1 MRKAIPTILSL
12 IMLLLLISVPA
23 IAETEIR
30 IKEMVSFGKLPE
42 IGLFGYGL
50 IVGLNGTGDKGGAIF
65 TVQSVSNMLQKM
77 GIAVDPQNLRIKNV
91 AAVIV
96 TATLSPFIK
105 IGSHMD
111 VIVSSLGDATSLEGG
126 TLLPTPLQEIGG
138 TVYALAQG
146 PVSIGGFNVSAG
158 GGSVQKNHPTVG
170 RIPGGAIVREEIPL
184 VMPKESLSLILFRP
198 DFTTASRMSEAINES
213 FSQSL
218 AKAVEPSI
226 VKVEIPEE
234 YQKEG
239 LLIDFISRLENLSL
253 LPDRI
258 ARVVINE
265 RTGTVVVGEGVKISP
280 AAVAHGS
287 LLITISQTPVISQ
300 PPAFSEKGETV
311 LTEKTEIEIIEEKG
325 RLVLLQGTTVEELIN
340 ALNALGVTPRDVIA
354 IFQAL
359 KEAGVLQAE
368 LVIM

>member
-1 MRKAIPTILSL
+1 MRKAIPIILSL
-12 IMLLLLISVPA
+12 IMLLLISVPA

-30 IKEMVSFGKLPE
+30 IKEMVSFEKLQE
-42 IGLFGYGL
+42 VELFGYGL
-50 IVGLNGTGDKGGAIF
+50 IVGLNGTGDKGGATF

-91 AAVIV
+91 AAVMV
-96 TATLSPFIK
+96 TADLSPFIK
-105 IGSHMD
+105 TGSRID
-111 VIVSSLGDATSLEGG
+111 VIASSLGDATSLEGG
-126 TLLPTPLQEIGG
+126 TLLPTPLQEVGG

-158 GGSVQKNHPTVG
+158 GGTVQKNHPTVG
-170 RIPGGAIVREEIPL
+170 RIPGGGIVKKEILLAMPEE
-184 VMPKESLSLILFRP
+184 ELSLILSRP
-198 DFTTASRMSEAINES
+198 DFTTASRMSEIINES

-218 AKAVEPSI
+218 AKAVDPST

-239 LLIDFISRLENLSL
+239 LLISFISRIENLSL
-253 LPDRI
+253 VPDRI

-265 RTGTVVVGEGVKISP
+265 RTGTVVVGEDVKISP
-280 AAVAHGS
+280 TAVAHGG
-287 LLITISQTPVISQ
+287 LFITITQTPIISQ
-300 PPAFSEKGETV
+300 PPPFSEKGETV
-311 LTEKTEIEIIEEKG
+311 VTEKTDIEVTEEQG
-325 RLVLLQGTTVEELIN
+325 RLALVQGATVQELIN
-340 ALNALGVTPRDVIA
+340 ALNALGVRPRDVIA

-359 KEAGVLQAE
+359 KEAEALQAE

>member
-1 MRKAIPTILSL
+1 MRRAIPIILSW
-12 IMLLLLISVPA
+12 ITLLFVSGYA

-30 IKEMVSFGKLPE
+30 IKEMVSFEQLQE

-50 IVGLNGTGDKGGAIF
+50 IVGLNGTGDKGGATF
-65 TVQSVSNMLQKM
+65 TVQSVSNLLQKM
-77 GIAVDPQNLRIKNV
+77 GITVDPLNLRIKNV

-96 TATLSPFIK
+96 TAALSPFTRAGTHI
-105 IGSHMD
+105 D

-126 TLLPTPLQEIGG
+126 TLLPTLLQEIGG

-146 PVSIGGFNVSAG
+146 SVSIGGFNVSAG
-158 GGSVQKNHPTVG
+158 GGGVQKNHPTVG
-170 RIPGGAIVREEIPL
+170 RVPGGATVREEIPL
-184 VMPKESLSLILFRP
+184 IMPEEKLSLILSRP
-198 DFTTASRMSEAINES
+198 DFTTASRMSKIINES

-218 AKAVEPSI
+218 AKAVNPSI
-226 VKVEIPEE
+226 VIVEIPPE
-234 YQKEG
+234 YQNEG
-239 LLIDFISRLENLSL
+239 SLIDFISRIENLSL
-253 LPDRI
+253 VPDRI
-258 ARVVINE
+258 AKVVINE
-265 RTGTVVVGEGVKISP
+265 RTGTVVVGDGVRISP
-280 AAVAHGS
+280 AAVAHGN
-287 LLITISQTPVISQ
+287 LLITISQTPIISQ

-311 LTEKTEIEIIEEKG
+311 VTQKTDIEVTEEQG
-325 RLVLLQGTTVEELIN
+325 RLALVQGASVQELIN